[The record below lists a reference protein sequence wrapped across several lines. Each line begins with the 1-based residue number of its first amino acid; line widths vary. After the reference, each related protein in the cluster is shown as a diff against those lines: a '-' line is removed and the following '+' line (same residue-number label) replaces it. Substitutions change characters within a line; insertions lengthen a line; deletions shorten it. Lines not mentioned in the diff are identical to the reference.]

1 MRPDIPGEPPR
12 IALVSGDD
20 LSWSV
25 DSGNGVLT
33 VYDNRDRKFSPVF
46 SSRDWSDIEE
56 RE

>member
-1 MRPDIPGEPPR
+1 M
-12 IALVSGDD
+12 VSGDD
-20 LSWSV
+20 LSWSI

-33 VYDNRDRKFSPVF
+33 VYDNRNGKDGKVSRAVF